1 MKRLL
6 SIILIF
12 TVILCSFCS
21 CTATKDEEKL
31 SIVTTIFPEY
41 DWVKNI
47 IGEKEENIDLTLL
60 VDDGSDLHS
69 YQPGVEDIVKIS
81 SCDIFI
87 YIGGESNKWVDDVLK
102 DAVNKEMTVIDL
114 MKVLGDSVKQEEI
127 VEGMQTDG
135 EDDGETEYD
144 EHIWLSLKNAVALT
158 SAITEALCN
167 KDKENE
173 AVYTANY
180 KKYKASLEKLDGE
193 YSSTIKSAKRD
204 TILFGDRFPFRYL
217 TDDYNLNYYA
227 AFVGCSS
234 ESEADFKTIS
244 FLSDKADELSLS
256 FIITL
261 ENSDKKIA
269 DTIIGNTKS
278 KNQKIITMNSMQS
291 SVDDGQTYISIM
303 EDNLNSLNKAL
314 N

>member
-21 CTATKDEEKL
+21 CTAVKDEEKL

-47 IGEKEENIDLTLL
+47 IGENEENIDLTLL

-69 YQPGVEDIVKIS
+69 YQPSVEDIVKIS

-114 MKVLGDSVKQEEI
+114 MKVPGNSVKQEEI

-144 EHIWLSLKNAVALT
+144 EHIWLSLKTAVALT

-244 FLSDKADELSLS
+244 FLSDKADELSLP

>member
-21 CTATKDEEKL
+21 CTAVKDEEKL

-47 IGEKEENIDLTLL
+47 IGENEENIDLTLL

-69 YQPGVEDIVKIS
+69 YQPSVEDIVKIS

-114 MKVLGDSVKQEEI
+114 MKVPGNSVKQEEI

-244 FLSDKADELSLS
+244 FLSEKADELSLP
-256 FIITL
+256 FIIIL

-269 DTIIGNTKS
+269 DTIIDNTKS

>member
-21 CTATKDEEKL
+21 CTAVKDEEKL

-47 IGEKEENIDLTLL
+47 IGENEEKIDLTLL

-69 YQPGVEDIVKIS
+69 YQPSVEDIVKIS

-114 MKVLGDSVKQEEI
+114 MKVPGNSVKQEEI

-244 FLSDKADELSLS
+244 FLSEKADELSLP

-269 DTIIGNTKS
+269 DTIIDNTKS